1 MDEREA
7 RAAQDSLSICEVLV
21 AAHARR
27 HEVFDVVCTSV
38 NQEEAERRLRA
49 LLDIPEGIPGTQP
62 IMDMMMSKWTQG
74 SRDFI
79 AAQAEDLRSLV
90 SDSK

>member
-7 RAAQDSLSICEVLV
+7 RAARDSLSIYEVLV

-27 HEVFDVVCTSV
+27 HEVFDVVCTSA
-38 NQEEAERRLRA
+38 NQEEAERRLRV
-49 LLDIPEGIPGTQP
+49 LLDIPEGLPGAQP
-62 IMDMMMSKWTQG
+62 IMDMAMSRWTEE

-79 AAQAEDLRSLV
+79 AGQAELLRRLV
-90 SDSK
+90 SDSQ